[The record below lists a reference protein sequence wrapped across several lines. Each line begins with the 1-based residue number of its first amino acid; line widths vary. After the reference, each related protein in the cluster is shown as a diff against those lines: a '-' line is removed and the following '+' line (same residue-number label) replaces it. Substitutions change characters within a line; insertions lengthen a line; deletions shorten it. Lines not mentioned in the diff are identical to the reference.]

1 MFGYRLRS
9 AQYQSVTV
17 GRAELALDVHMHGER
32 VGSLLR
38 DGDGYELAYDL
49 DATERMGV
57 ARARLSTTM
66 PPRAEPYGPEVTR
79 PWIEGLLPQGRRR
92 LKLARELGLEP
103 DDGYGLIGE
112 LGGDCPGA
120 VTFLPAGEEPRRPDP
135 DEFAW
140 LEREELEDVLQT
152 PLPQVLGGESPQRMR
167 FALPGR
173 RHKLALRRDEEGDRW
188 AWPEP
193 GAPST
198 HILKPDPP
206 YRPGLAA
213 LELACAHAYRDVGLV
228 VAHAEVVE
236 IAGVECLLSKRFD
249 RWQAGERVER
259 LHQESLTQ
267 ALGIPPGYA
276 EERLV
281 PGAPT
286 LAEAAGLLRAL
297 GQGDAIDSLLV
308 AAAADVWLGH
318 TEPRGAGAALLHT
331 GGEPSLAPFYDVA
344 ATEIYGDS
352 RPRPALVGEKASP
365 APVLEELIQAVRQ
378 CGVEGQPGILRAI
391 KLMEPLS
398 KAMGA
403 AAERAQEEDWYRRAI
418 DEALQIA
425 LQRIQTFALREAKYL
440 APPGTDIPPWMQ

>member
-1 MFGYRLRS
+1 M
-9 AQYQSVTV
+9 
-17 GRAELALDVHMHGER
+17 ALDVHMHGER

-49 DATERMGV
+49 DAVERMGV

-66 PPRAEPYGPEVTR
+66 PPRAEPYGPEATR

-92 LKLARELGLEP
+92 LKLARELGLESG
-103 DDGYGLIGE
+103 DGYGLIAE

-120 VTFLPAGEEPRRPDP
+120 VTFLPAGEQPRRPDP
-135 DEFAW
+135 DDLAW
-140 LEREELEDVLQT
+140 LEREELEDVLSTQ
-152 PLPQVLGGESPQRMR
+152 LPQMLDEESPLRMR
-167 FALPGR
+167 AALPGR
-173 RHKLALRRDEEGDRW
+173 RHKLALIRDEEGDRW

-198 HILKPDPP
+198 HILKPDPS

-236 IAGVECLLSKRFD
+236 IAGVQCLLCKRFD
-249 RWQAGERVER
+249 RWGAGERVER

-297 GQGDAIDSLLV
+297 GGGDAIDPLLV
-308 AAAADVWLGH
+308 AASCDIWLGH

-331 GGEPSLAPFYDVA
+331 GGQPTLAPFYDLA
-344 ATEIYGDS
+344 ATEIYGDERA
-352 RPRPALVGEKASP
+352 RPVPVDGEDAPP
-365 APVLEELIQAVRQ
+365 APVLEDLIQVVRQ
-378 CGVEGQPGILRAI
+378 CGVADQPGILRAI
-391 KLMEPLS
+391 ELMGPLS
-398 KAMGA
+398 RAMGA
-403 AAERAQEEDWYRRAI
+403 AARRAQEEEWYRRAI
-418 DEALQIA
+418 DDALQIA
-425 LQRIQTFALREAKYL
+425 LQRIQNFGLREAKYL
-440 APPGTDIPPWMQ
+440 APPGADIPPWMQ